1 MGSRGDHL
9 AILSHR
15 RLHRLGVCA
24 VQRHRLLPARAGRPG
39 GELQLLELHR
49 HDCDHHRDHRLDHH
63 RLGIH
68 QDLGRGPQASATR
81 WRDMVAR
88 LSRQRSGRGTGNSV
102 AQADLGLPGCA
113 QAAGLPGHSL
123 QPQRR
128 WGGSLMLATRATYVF
143 NIGWIVIMLV
153 LAGGIALYTDWA
165 TNARDD
171 SALTWENSC
180 TVSDVLR
187 AR

>member
-1 MGSRGDHL
+1 
-9 AILSHR
+9 
-15 RLHRLGVCA
+15 
-24 VQRHRLLPARAGRPG
+24 
-39 GELQLLELHR
+39 
-49 HDCDHHRDHRLDHH
+49 
-63 RLGIH
+63 
-68 QDLGRGPQASATR
+68 
-81 WRDMVAR
+81 
-88 LSRQRSGRGTGNSV
+88 
-102 AQADLGLPGCA
+102 
-113 QAAGLPGHSL
+113 
-123 QPQRR
+123 
-128 WGGSLMLATRATYVF
+128 MLATRATYVF